1 MLCSSQCVPDIGCK
15 RMTFLSLT
23 PYRGWLPK
31 SQLIGRFNEW
41 DNPSRIGQDL
51 LETATDCE
59 PISDVLFN

>member
-23 PYRGWLPK
+23 PYREWLPK
-31 SQLIGRFNEW
+31 RSQLIGRFNEW
-41 DNPSRIGQDL
+41 DNPDR

-59 PISDVLFN
+59 PISDALFN